1 MQKKIFIFD
10 MDGTLLNTLEDLM
23 ISTNYALSQFNY
35 PIHTIEEIRFFVGNG
50 VAKLIERAIPEGL
63 NNPNYEKCLEIFKEH
78 YAKNM
83 YNHTSAYN
91 GIPELLKKLKD
102 RGIKTAVVSN
112 KFDLAVKE
120 LSKKY
125 FGDLIDIAIGENE
138 QAGIKK
144 KPAPDTVFEVLN
156 LMDLKSEDA
165 IYIGDSDVD
174 ILTAKNSNMPC
185 ISVIW
190 GFRDKE
196 FLIKNNATIIVDNP
210 DEILNYVVFSN

>member
-1 MQKKIFIFD
+1 

>member
-83 YNHTSAYN
+83 YNHTSAYK

>member
-23 ISTNYALSQFNY
+23 VSTNYALSQFNY
-35 PIHTIEEIRFFVGNG
+35 PTHTIEEIRFFVGNG
-50 VAKLIERAIPEGL
+50 VAKLIERAIPDGL
-63 NNPNYEKCLEIFKEH
+63 NNPNYEKCLEIFKKY

-83 YNHTSAYN
+83 YNHTSAYV

-102 RGIKTAVVSN
+102 KGIKTAVVSN

-120 LSKKY
+120 LSNKY

-156 LMDLKSEDA
+156 LMNLKSEDA

-174 ILTAKNSNMPC
+174 IMTAKNSNMPC
-185 ISVIW
+185 ISVTW
-190 GFRDKE
+190 GFRDRE
-196 FLIKNNATIIVDNP
+196 FLIKNDATIIVDKP
-210 DEILNYVVFSN
+210 EEILKYV

>member
-23 ISTNYALSQFNY
+23 ISTNYALSQFDY
-35 PIHTIEEIRFFVGNG
+35 PTHTIEEIRFFVGNG
-50 VAKLIERAIPEGL
+50 VAKLIERAIPDGL
-63 NNPNYEKCLEIFKEH
+63 NNPNYEKCLEIFKKH

-83 YNHTSAYN
+83 YNHTSAYV
-91 GIPELLKKLKD
+91 GIPELLKILKD
-102 RGIKTAVVSN
+102 KGIKTAVVSN

-120 LSKKY
+120 LSNKY

-138 QAGIKK
+138 QSGIKK

-156 LMDLKSEDA
+156 LMNLKSEDA

-174 ILTAKNSNMPC
+174 IMTAKNSNMPC
-185 ISVIW
+185 ISVTW
-190 GFRDKE
+190 GFRDRE
-196 FLIKNNATIIVDNP
+196 FLIKNDATIIVDKP
-210 DEILNYVVFSN
+210 EEILKYV

>member
-23 ISTNYALSQFNY
+23 ISTNYALSQFDY
-35 PIHTIEEIRFFVGNG
+35 PTHTIEEIRFFVGNG
-50 VAKLIERAIPEGL
+50 VAKLIERAIPDGL
-63 NNPNYEKCLEIFKEH
+63 NNSNYEKCLEIFKKH

-83 YNHTSAYN
+83 YNHTSAYV
-91 GIPELLKKLKD
+91 GIPELLKGLKD
-102 RGIKTAVVSN
+102 KGIKTAVVSN

-120 LSKKY
+120 LSNKY

-156 LMDLKSEDA
+156 LMNLKSEDA

-174 ILTAKNSNMPC
+174 IMTAKNSNMPC
-185 ISVIW
+185 ISVTW
-190 GFRDKE
+190 GFRDRE
-196 FLIKNNATIIVDNP
+196 FLIKNDATIIVDKP
-210 DEILNYVVFSN
+210 EEILKYV

>member
-1 MQKKIFIFD
+1 
-10 MDGTLLNTLEDLM
+10 M

-35 PIHTIEEIRFFVGNG
+35 PTHTLEEIRFFVGNG
-50 VAKLIERAIPEGL
+50 VAKLIERAIPDGL

-83 YNHTSAYN
+83 YNHTSAYD
-91 GIPELLKKLKD
+91 GIPEILEDLKNK
-102 RGIKTAVVSN
+102 GIKTAVVSN

-125 FGDLIDIAIGENE
+125 FGNLIDIAIGENE
-138 QAGIKK
+138 KAGIKK

-156 LMDLKSEDA
+156 LMNLKSEDA

-174 ILTAKNSNMPC
+174 IMTAKNSNMSC
-185 ISVIW
+185 ISVTW
-190 GFRDKE
+190 GFRDRE
-196 FLIKNNATIIVDNP
+196 FLIKNNATIIVDTP
-210 DEILNYVVFSN
+210 KEILQYV

>member
-23 ISTNYALSQFNY
+23 ISTNYALSQFDY
-35 PIHTIEEIRFFVGNG
+35 PPHTIEEIRFFVGNG
-50 VAKLIERAIPEGL
+50 VAKLIERAIPDGL
-63 NNPNYEKCLEIFKEH
+63 NNPNYEECLEIFKKH

-83 YNHTSAYN
+83 YNHTSAYI
-91 GIPELLKKLKD
+91 GIPELLKNLKGK
-102 RGIKTAVVSN
+102 GIKTAVVSN

-120 LSKKY
+120 LSNKY

-156 LMDLKSEDA
+156 LMNLKSEDA

-174 ILTAKNSNMPC
+174 IMTAKNSNMPC
-185 ISVIW
+185 ISVTW
-190 GFRDKE
+190 GFRDRE
-196 FLIKNNATIIVDNP
+196 FLIKNDATIIVDKP
-210 DEILNYVVFSN
+210 EEILKYI

>member
-83 YNHTSAYN
+83 YNHTSTYK

>member
-1 MQKKIFIFD
+1 MKKKIFIFD

-35 PIHTIEEIRFFVGNG
+35 PIHTLEEIRFFVGNG
-50 VAKLIERAIPEGL
+50 VAKLIERAIPDGL
-63 NNPNYEKCLEIFKEH
+63 NNPNYEKCLEIFKKH

-83 YNHTSAYN
+83 YNHTSAYD
-91 GIPELLKKLKD
+91 GILEMLEDLKNK
-102 RGIKTAVVSN
+102 GIKTAVVSN

-125 FGDLIDIAIGENE
+125 FGNLIDIAIGENE
-138 QAGIKK
+138 KAGIKK

-156 LMDLKSEDA
+156 LMNLKSEDA

-174 ILTAKNSNMPC
+174 IMTAKNSDMPC
-185 ISVIW
+185 ISVTW
-190 GFRDKE
+190 GFRDRE
-196 FLIKNNATIIVDNP
+196 FLIKNNATIIIDTP
-210 DEILNYVVFSN
+210 KEILQYV

>member
-35 PIHTIEEIRFFVGNG
+35 PTHTLEEIRFFVGNG
-50 VAKLIERAIPEGL
+50 VAKLIERAIPNGL
-63 NNPNYEKCLEIFKEH
+63 NNKNYEKCLEIFKKH

-83 YNHTSAYN
+83 YNHTSAYA
-91 GIPELLKKLKD
+91 GISEMLKALKNKN
-102 RGIKTAVVSN
+102 IKTAVVSN

-120 LSKKY
+120 LSNKY
-125 FGDLIDIAIGENE
+125 FGNLIDIAIGENE

-156 LMDLKSEDA
+156 IMNLKSEDA

-174 ILTAKNSNMPC
+174 IMTAKNSNMPC
-185 ISVIW
+185 ISVTW
-190 GFRDKE
+190 GFRDRE
-196 FLIKNNATIIVDNP
+196 FLIKNNATIIVDKP
-210 DEILNYVVFSN
+210 EEILQYA